1 MGQKREGHPQVLA
14 TKRPYVPMLKFWLIL
29 MCRFTAQWMK
39 PARLEPSVGTFRG
52 YRGSIVGETAGRCPD
67 EDSEL
72 GRAWRGVQL
81 LGWSGGAQ
89 TLWGCVA
96 VQKKAREPAEWP
108 ERGVASD
115 QRQSITAA
123 ACAPDSSTFTL
134 RSLHVPVRLGL

>member
-1 MGQKREGHPQVLA
+1 
-14 TKRPYVPMLKFWLIL
+14 
-29 MCRFTAQWMK
+29 MK

-89 TLWGCVA
+89 TLRGCVA